1 MSCWYIIIIQLLM
14 SPDNTKTYQLTK
26 RQAIIHLSLHMLF
39 PIFLFGVGIYCWR
52 LNQGTITK
60 IISIVAVFYGIYEC
74 IAIYTH
80 WRHSQNMVIT
90 FNEST
95 GEVTY
100 KDKDDTFCF
109 FLTDVAMLEHIT
121 SNTFGHYYG
130 TLDYYVFT
138 INRVHRTITVSSL
151 LFISDIIKALEKMD
165 SCRCSN
171 DITPFH
177 HIDD

>member
-80 WRHSQNMVIT
+80 WRHSRNMVIT

-121 SNTFGHYYG
+121 SNTFGHYLWY
-130 TLDYYVFT
+130 
-138 INRVHRTITVSSL
+138 IRL
-151 LFISDIIKALEKMD
+151 L
-165 SCRCSN
+165 CS
-171 DITPFH
+171 H
-177 HIDD
+177 HQ